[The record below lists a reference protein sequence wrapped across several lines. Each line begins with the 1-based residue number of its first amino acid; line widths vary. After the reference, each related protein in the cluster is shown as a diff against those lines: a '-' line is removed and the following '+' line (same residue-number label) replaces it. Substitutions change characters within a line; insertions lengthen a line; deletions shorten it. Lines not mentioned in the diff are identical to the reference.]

1 MFKELSA
8 AINADG
14 NTTSLPTLLSPILR
28 ACEAFDAAG
37 NADGTALCVCEAYF
51 VTRSIALQARP
62 LLLVTCINADI
73 RYQISA
79 MISSSITGA
88 PPSKMVSKA
97 LKFVAELPQ

>member
-14 NTTSLPTLLSPILR
+14 NTTSLPTLLAPILR

-62 LLLVTCINADI
+62 LLV
-73 RYQISA
+73 
-79 MISSSITGA
+79 
-88 PPSKMVSKA
+88 
-97 LKFVAELPQ
+97 VAYAIVDTH